1 MITDAVDPG
10 GADDFELWG
19 QLVVPVLRLER
30 GRRFRR
36 RGRRRR
42 GPGGPAVYQTA
53 PSDPAAAMTDTTSAA
68 MTMTAKVA
76 SPAPPGTPAR
86 DFPGMQVR
94 PWQVML
100 QG

>member
-1 MITDAVDPG
+1 
-10 GADDFELWG
+10 
-19 QLVVPVLRLER
+19 
-30 GRRFRR
+30 
-36 RGRRRR
+36 
-42 GPGGPAVYQTA
+42 
-53 PSDPAAAMTDTTSAA
+53 MTDTTSAA

-76 SPAPPGTPAR
+76 SPAPPGTPAS